1 MDFCLKFLIYDSLI
15 KKCERSLLSHTLFS
29 FSRLRLFAKRE
40 YLRRGVPHHLSFSF
54 HFISF
59 HPRGR
64 FGPPVR
70 MATFGVFV
78 AVVRFAQ
85 LPPGGIDAVVSFRSF
100 G

>member
-1 MDFCLKFLIYDSLI
+1 MTLLLRNVNALCCRTHYSLFLVS
-15 KKCERSLLSHTLFS
+15 
-29 FSRLRLFAKRE
+29 RLFAKRE

-54 HFISF
+54 HFISL